1 LLEQQATSP
10 GQGAGDSTMPSLLC
24 AQDDIAPGTSRGFA
38 LGESSCFVVKNLDGE
53 IYIYVNSCPHLG
65 VELEWVADQF
75 LDSEGQL
82 IQCSTHGAL
91 FTIES
96 GECVTG
102 PCLGQSL
109 RAIPFSIE
117 RGNIMI
123 EYDPD

>member
-1 LLEQQATSP
+1 
-10 GQGAGDSTMPSLLC
+10 MPSLLC
-24 AQDDIAPGTSRGFA
+24 AADDIAPGSSRGFA
-38 LGESSCFVVKNLDGE
+38 LGESSCFAVKNQDGE
-53 IYIYVNSCPHLG
+53 IYVYVNSCPHLG

-75 LDSEGQL
+75 LDNEGQL

-96 GECVTG
+96 GKCVTG

-117 RGNIMI
+117 SGNILIACDM
-123 EYDPD
+123 DSSGFAPAS